1 MRPASELQQRIS
13 YAFRDAGLLERALTH
28 KSFANENRLS
38 ENNERMEFLGDAV
51 LDLVVSEQLMA
62 AWPDASEGRLSRLRA
77 GVVSE
82 QSLSSV
88 ARAIGLGAFLRLG
101 RGEEQTGGRNKDSL
115 LANALEALVAS
126 LYLDGGISEADSFVR
141 RHFAERFSM
150 LQDAGGPTDH
160 KTALQEICQERLKAL
175 PEYRITSE
183 DGPDHEKRFT
193 VELTVQGAF
202 AGRGTGR
209 SKKEAEQMAA
219 KEALEKLRSQGS
231 GGRSRTEE
239 P

>member
-1 MRPASELQQRIS
+1 MRPATELQQRIS
-13 YAFRDAGLLERALTH
+13 YSFREAGLLERALTH

-51 LDLVVSEQLMA
+51 LGLVVSEQLMA
-62 AWPDASEGRLSRLRA
+62 AWPRASEGDLSRFRA

-82 QSLSSV
+82 QSLSLV
-88 ARAIGLGAFLRLG
+88 ARAIDLGAFLRLG

-126 LYLDGGISEADSFVR
+126 LYLDGGIGEATRFVR
-141 RHFAERFSM
+141 RHFAERFSIV
-150 LQDAGGPTDH
+150 QAAGGMTDH
-160 KTALQEICQERLKAL
+160 KTALQELCQERLKVL

-183 DGPDHEKRFT
+183 EGPDHEKQFT
-193 VELTVQGAF
+193 VELTVRGEPV
-202 AGRGTGR
+202 GRGTGR

-219 KEALEKLRSQGS
+219 KEALERLGHSS
-231 GGRSRTEE
+231 
-239 P
+239 